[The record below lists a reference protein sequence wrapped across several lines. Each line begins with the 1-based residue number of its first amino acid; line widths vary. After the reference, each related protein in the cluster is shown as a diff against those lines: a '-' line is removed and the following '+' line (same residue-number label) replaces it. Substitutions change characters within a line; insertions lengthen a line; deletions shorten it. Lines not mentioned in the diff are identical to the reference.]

1 MTKAK
6 TTFFCRS
13 CGFES
18 PKWIGKCPGCN
29 QWNTF
34 SEELKPSKSV
44 TAWKKSGRKIAE
56 PKTIQSI
63 ETAEVQRLRL
73 SDDELN
79 LILGGGL
86 VPGAMVL
93 LGGEPGIGK
102 STLLLQVALRTPI
115 NTLYVSGEESDTQ
128 IKLRA
133 ERLGIET
140 DRCHILTETLLENI
154 LDAVEK
160 ETPDLL
166 IVDSIQTLYSE
177 QLEATPGSISQIREC
192 TGKLLQFA
200 KENDVPIFLIGHI
213 TKDGSIA
220 GPKILEHMVDTVLQ
234 FEGDRH
240 HAYRI
245 VRTLKNRFGGTQEL
259 GIYEMNGNGLN
270 AVKNPSEIW
279 LAQREEVLSGIGV
292 AVVLEGVRPLLLETQ
307 ALVSTAVYGTPQ
319 RSATGFDLRRLNML
333 LAVLEKRCGFR
344 LGQQDVFV
352 NLAGGMRLEDP
363 ALDLS
368 LCAAI
373 MSSFYNQPLPTKC
386 VFSAEIGLSGEV
398 RAVQRVEQ
406 RIAEAQKLGFEEIII
421 SKYNKIQ
428 PGNHPGIKIHTFA
441 RIEEVFSWLF
451 G

>member
-79 LILGGGL
+79 LVLGGGL

-200 KENDVPIFLIGHI
+200 KENDVPVFLIGHI

>member
-406 RIAEAQKLGFEEIII
+406 RIAEAQKLGFEEIIV

>member
-1 MTKAK
+1 MSKAK

>member
-200 KENDVPIFLIGHI
+200 KENDVPVFLIGHI

>member
-200 KENDVPIFLIGHI
+200 KENDVPVFLIGHI

-406 RIAEAQKLGFEEIII
+406 RIAEAQKLGFEEIIV

>member
-200 KENDVPIFLIGHI
+200 KENDVPVFLIGHI

-279 LAQREEVLSGIGV
+279 LAQREEILSGIGV

-406 RIAEAQKLGFEEIII
+406 RIAEAQKLGFEEIIV